1 MVPRYDPACFRY
13 RDRIWVDMAKAGF
26 AVRLTA
32 LLRRFRSNSGGN
44 VAVIFAMALIP
55 ILTAIGAATD
65 YSIANRIKAKMQ
77 SAADA
82 AAVASISKNSVGY
95 LAAAA
100 MNGNGSVGPGLTD
113 ANNIFCGNLNVPDAP
128 SGSSIGCN
136 ASPSS
141 GFSNLSLTG
150 STVTKTGIV
159 LNSVVT
165 FSAKVPTVFTKV
177 IGLQT
182 LTVTGTSKATS
193 SLPPY
198 LDFYLMLDVSGSMG
212 LPSTSGP
219 NSEETRLAGVNPD
232 DYTVY
237 PNGCTF
243 ACHFQ
248 ASGSCTDPSKGQKVN
263 PTGVTSPV
271 NQAYPTNN
279 YCLGYL
285 ISRVGPTA
293 WNNLLNSSV
302 TAQSKT
308 QYPMKNGQVLPA
320 AMLSAGLNASL
331 TGPNPLI
338 AGNSKSLSNSLT
350 PVTSC
355 PTAGADNC
363 IQLRADAVGVALNA
377 TQAANG
383 VDGLFATAVKSEIV
397 TNQFRIGLY
406 PFVQNLITY
415 FALTSSINNSPTSS
429 GTINYA
435 AANLATLLDTG
446 NSPNVGLG
454 SGGTHFENAFPSMN
468 NIIKTVGDGSSP
480 TNTQPFVFLVTDGAQ
495 NFQTCCGFSGNNG
508 ATVMPTGA
516 ASLCAPLKNRGI
528 IISVLYIPYQ
538 TIQDP
543 TTIFNNEDNVANAN
557 IPNIPGSL
565 KDCAS
570 QNFFFQAN
578 TPDDITT
585 ALTAMFNQALQV
597 AHITN

>member
-1 MVPRYDPACFRY
+1 MVPRYDPACSRY

-26 AVRLTA
+26 AGRLAA
-32 LLRRFRSNSGGN
+32 LLRRFRSNSSGN
-44 VAVIFAMALIP
+44 IAVIFALALLP

-65 YSIANRIKAKMQ
+65 YSTANRMKAKMQ

-82 AAVASISKNSVGY
+82 AAVASISKNSAGY

-100 MNGNGSVGPGLTD
+100 MNGNGSVGAGVTD
-113 ANNIFCGNLNVPDAP
+113 ANNIFNGNLNKVTGY
-128 SGSSIGCN
+128 SG
-136 ASPSS
+136 
-141 GFSNLSLTG
+141 LTVN

-165 FSAKVPTVFTKV
+165 FSANVPAIFMKV
-177 IGLQT
+177 IGYQN

-212 LPSTSGP
+212 LPSTDGEQS
-219 NSEETRLAGVNPD
+219 RLALVNPD

-237 PNGCTF
+237 PKGCTF

-248 ASGSCTDPSKGQKVN
+248 ASGSCSDPQPKQKIN
-263 PTGVTSPV
+263 PAGVTSPV
-271 NQAYPTNN
+271 NQAYPTNG

-285 ISRVGPTA
+285 ITRVGPTA
-293 WNNLLNSSV
+293 WNNLLNSSI
-302 TAQSKT
+302 TSQSIT
-308 QYPMKNGQVLPA
+308 QYPMKGGQVLPA

-331 TGPNPLI
+331 TGANPLI

-355 PTAGADNC
+355 PTAGAANC
-363 IQLRADAVGVALNA
+363 IQLRADAVGMALNA

-383 VDGLFATAVKSEIV
+383 VSGLFETANKSEIV

-406 PFVQNLITY
+406 PFIQNLYTY
-415 FALTSSINNSPTSS
+415 FALTSSINNSPSS
-429 GTINYA
+429 PNTINYA

-454 SGGTHFENAFPSMN
+454 SGGTHFENAVPSMN

-516 ASLCAPLKNRGI
+516 TSLCTPLKNRGI

-538 TIQDP
+538 TIQNP

-557 IPNIPGSL
+557 IPNIHDSL